1 VTAIGIFVR
10 ALAGRLQRHR
20 TAVALAVAVVAVL
33 AGELMFAATTY
44 GTADVLI
51 FSTFADTVRHDGPVH
66 IYGLEHAG
74 LNVYNHPPLVG
85 RWLQLVN
92 GATDLGANFSFMIRL
107 PSVLA
112 HTGTVLL
119 VYAILRRRVTGTVAL
134 ASALLVAASP
144 LLVIVSGFH
153 GNNDTVVAACT
164 ILSVYLLV
172 DRRWPVLAGLAFS
185 VAISIKIV
193 PIIALPLLLVAAWRL
208 GRWRDVGR
216 FATGGVPLFVV
227 LWLPVLVSPDAR
239 GFIDHVLAYNG
250 EGFPRVWGLYQLGEW
265 TGTPS
270 GVLTCYV
277 SIGSYLVLAIA
288 ALVPAVLVRRM
299 PGHAPAALGL
309 CISLFL
315 SLTPSWA
322 PQYTAWIGATVFLIE
337 FWSATLFTIAV
348 GAVYGYFYSYWNG
361 FKVWSVGNVAPPT
374 PEQQPYLVLA
384 WLCTLL
390 TAVVGVRQLMRAPP
404 PRTSTVDDT
413 AESPEP
419 PADQRPAVAS
429 SSRDSR

>member
-1 VTAIGIFVR
+1 VTAIGISVR
-10 ALAGRLQRHR
+10 ALAGRLRRHH
-20 TAVALAVAVVAVL
+20 TALVLAVAVLAVL
-33 AGELMFAATTY
+33 AGELVFAATTY

-51 FSTFADTVRHDGPVH
+51 FSTFAETVRHDGPIH
-66 IYGLEHAG
+66 IYGLEQAG

-92 GATDLGANFSFMIRL
+92 GATDHGLNFSFMIRL

-112 HTGTVLL
+112 HAGTVLL
-119 VYAILRRRVTGTVAL
+119 VYAILRRRVSGTLAL
-134 ASALLVAASP
+134 ASALLVAVSP

-164 ILSVYLLV
+164 ILAVSLLV
-172 DRRWPVLAGLAFS
+172 DRRWPVPAGLAFS

-216 FATGGVPLFVV
+216 FVTGGVPLFVV

-250 EGFPRVWGLYQLGEW
+250 EGFPRVWGLYQLLEW
-265 TGTPS
+265 TGSPS
-270 GVLTCYV
+270 GVLTWYATY
-277 SIGSYLVLAIA
+277 GSYLVLAIA
-288 ALVPAVLVRRM
+288 ALVPAALVRRT
-299 PGHAPAALGL
+299 PRSAPAALGL
-309 CISLFL
+309 SFSLFL
-315 SLTPSWA
+315 TLTPSWA

-337 FWSATLFTIAV
+337 FWSATLFTVAV

-374 PEQQPYLVLA
+374 PEQRPYLVLA
-384 WLCTLL
+384 WLCTAL
-390 TAVVGVRQLMRAPP
+390 TAAVGVRMTARPP
-404 PRTSTVDDT
+404 PRSTVDGPS
-413 AESPEP
+413 APVPE
-419 PADQRPAVAS
+419 ADQRRAVAS
-429 SSRDSR
+429 SSSDSR